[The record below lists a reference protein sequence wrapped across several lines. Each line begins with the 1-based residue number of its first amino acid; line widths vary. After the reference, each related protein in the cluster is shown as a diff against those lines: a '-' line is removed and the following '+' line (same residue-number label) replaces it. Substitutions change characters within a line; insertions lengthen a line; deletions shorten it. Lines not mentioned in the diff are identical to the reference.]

1 MYAITGIT
9 GQVGGAVARKLLS
22 NNQSVCAVI
31 RDAKKGTA
39 WVEQGCAVAL
49 ADMNDADALT
59 AAFRNAEGV
68 FVVIPPNFAP
78 SPGFL
83 ETRAIVAAL
92 RTAITSGRLRQRS
105 SASGQSRLPVH
116 HWRTG
121 NPVEPTNST
130 SDIGA
135 SIGGSADAA
144 RLSSSSLV
152 YGERGLG
159 RSTRQREWHYP
170 KLPTTLG

>member
-9 GQVGGAVARKLLS
+9 GQIGGAVARKLLS
-22 NNQSVCAVI
+22 DNQSVCAVI

-39 WVEQGCAVAL
+39 WIEQGCAVAL

-59 AAFRNAEGV
+59 AAFSKAEGV

-78 SPGFL
+78 SPGFP

-105 SASGQSRLPVH
+105 SASGQGCLPIH
-116 HWRTG
+116 HRRTG
-121 NPVEPTNST
+121 NPAELTDST

-135 SIGGSADAA
+135 SIGGSADAD
-144 RLSSSSLV
+144 RLSSSRLV
-152 YGERGLG
+152 YGECGLG
-159 RSTRQREWHYP
+159 GSTRQREWHYP
-170 KLPTTLG
+170 KLLATVG